1 MRREERSKRRVWK
14 FQGDHEEERHQYV
27 QRASRKIRFCEC
39 VLVMENFITCMLF
52 RGQRTSSS
60 FKESKNREEKTY
72 RRELMNGIWVVEGMG
87 NSFSHYKRKGVDVSQ
102 GPPKKRKGDVM
113 QIHDVINTPPVLG
126 ENAPTS
132 SRQSIHVVCPLD
144 FMIELVL
151 HNSFSWVF
159 RSYMLKFDI
168 SLWISLLNNNNF
180 ACFFVASFKSTNMKW
195 SDIKTNSYIWDSFC
209 YNK

>member
-1 MRREERSKRRVWK
+1 VK
-14 FQGDHEEERHQYV
+14 
-27 QRASRKIRFCEC
+27 
-39 VLVMENFITCMLF
+39 
-52 RGQRTSSS
+52 
-60 FKESKNREEKTY
+60 
-72 RRELMNGIWVVEGMG
+72 GMG

-113 QIHDVINTPPVLG
+113 QIHDVINTPLVLG

-168 SLWISLLNNNNF
+168 SL
-180 ACFFVASFKSTNMKW
+180 
-195 SDIKTNSYIWDSFC
+195 
-209 YNK
+209 